1 MNSRTVTD
9 TENNK
14 TLESY
19 LREIAHEIEED
30 KYMLMEYL
38 GPVVD
43 GCRAAF
49 KVDVQRAREITKLTE
64 DDFHEYIDMVGD
76 SFKNITICFLVTET
90 RDALSFVF
98 DETGLKMGDECV
110 DPDVVIQGKLEVLK
124 ELLSP
129 DSRIS
134 PAEVLGDEVS
144 VHATDP
150 QNAVIALG
158 LLCYPALLRMARSG
172 IDPSSLLAD
181 DADSVIMAAAS
192 DMVTKMVQKW
202 IDIQIGSHQQKRS

>member
-1 MNSRTVTD
+1 MTD
-9 TENNK
+9 KESNK

-19 LREIAHEIEED
+19 LREMAHEIKED
-30 KYMLMEYL
+30 KHMLMEYL

-49 KVDVQRAREITKLTE
+49 KVDVQRAREISKLTE
-64 DDFHEYIDMVGD
+64 DDFQEYIDMVGD

-98 DETGLKMGDECV
+98 DDKGLTLGDECI
-110 DPDVVIQGKLEVLK
+110 DPDVVIQGKLAVLK
-124 ELLSP
+124 ELLNP
-129 DSRIS
+129 DSRLS
-134 PAEVLGDEVS
+134 PVEILGDEIS

-181 DADSVIMAAAS
+181 DADSIIMAAAS
-192 DMVTKMVQKW
+192 DMVTKMVRRW
-202 IDIQIGSHQQKRS
+202 IDIQIGKHQQEKS